1 MLQELQDSLI
11 ARLTGH
17 PYFAGPIAIPVL
29 EERLSDVQTRINN
42 TLALGGAGI
51 AVVVKEPTMKPG
63 DIQFTRIAEFEIQV
77 IENPT
82 INGGQTGS
90 KKAAKEV
97 AYAIDRLLTYD
108 DTQSPAYF
116 YEPGNGWSHLQFQ
129 SLTPDNIGEPMIYK
143 LTFQS
148 HRIL

>member
-1 MLQELQDSLI
+1 MLQELQDALI

-17 PYFAGPIAIPVL
+17 PYFAGPVAIPVL

-42 TLALGGAGI
+42 TLALNGAGI

-63 DIQFTRIAEFEIQV
+63 NVQFTRIAEFEIQV

-82 INGGQTGS
+82 INAGQTGS
-90 KKAAKEV
+90 KKPAKEV
-97 AYAIDRLLTYD
+97 AYAIDSLLTYD
-108 DTQSPAYF
+108 ATQTPAF
-116 YEPGNGWSHLQFQ
+116 FFQPGHGWSHLEFK
-129 SLTPDNIGEPMIYK
+129 SFTPENVGEPMIYK